1 MRLGLVLS
9 LFALLL
15 ACGGTDPGPTA
26 SGSTT
31 EPLALDPSESDPSEP
46 RVEPAYAALD
56 AESRDAVGRSPVPVL
71 LLPERYAADARVMVG
86 PRWLAI
92 AYSKDGLTL
101 SLHATDAA
109 VNALSEEELR
119 RVLPAEQRVRGV
131 PARTTV
137 NDGIRAVTWEHEG
150 VAYSL
155 EVECADVL
163 DDARCAAPTF
173 ALSLADEL
181 VALPQT
187 FERGARRVGG
197 VR

>member
-1 MRLGLVLS
+1 MRFGVL
-9 LFALLL
+9 LPLLLAL
-15 ACGGTDPGPTA
+15 ACGGADPGPAT
-26 SGSTT
+26 SGATSQ
-31 EPLALDPSESDPSEP
+31 PLAN
-46 RVEPAYAALD
+46 EPAYAALD
-56 AESRDAVGRSPVPVL
+56 AGSRDAVDRSPVPVL
-71 LLPERYAADARVMVG
+71 LLPERYAPDAQVMAG

-109 VNALSEEELR
+109 VNALSDEELQ
-119 RVLPAEQRVRGV
+119 RVAPAPHRVRGV

-163 DDARCAAPTF
+163 DDERCAAPTF

-181 VALPQT
+181 VALPET
-187 FERGARRVGG
+187 FERGARRAGG

>member
-1 MRLGLVLS
+1 MRLGLVL
-9 LFALLL
+9 LFSFLG
-15 ACGGTDPGPTA
+15 CGGTDAGPAT
-26 SGSTT
+26 STSQ
-31 EPLALDPSESDPSEP
+31 PLANQ
-46 RVEPAYAALD
+46 PAYAALD
-56 AESRDAVGRSPVPVL
+56 DASRDAVDRSPVPVL
-71 LLPERYAADARVMVG
+71 LFPERFAADAQVMAG

-109 VNALSEEELR
+109 VSALTEEELQ
-119 RVLPAEQRVRGV
+119 RVEPAPHRVRGV

-163 DDARCAAPTF
+163 EDERCAAPTF
-173 ALSLADEL
+173 AFDLADEL
-181 VALPQT
+181 VALPET
-187 FERGARRVGG
+187 FERGARRAGG
-197 VR
+197 AR